1 MNTPL
6 RFSIFD
12 LIKNDHDPD
21 NDPLSMTVY
30 SNAGRGAVSC
40 SYPQYWC
47 TYTPNPN
54 VTGTDSFSYAL
65 GDGVTYSQGE
75 AWST

>member
-1 MNTPL
+1 MKVNTPL

-21 NDPLSMTVY
+21 NDPLSVTVY

-40 SYPQYWC
+40 SYRSTGALTRP
-47 TYTPNPN
+47 TP
-54 VTGTDSFSYAL
+54 T
-65 GDGVTYSQGE
+65 
-75 AWST
+75 